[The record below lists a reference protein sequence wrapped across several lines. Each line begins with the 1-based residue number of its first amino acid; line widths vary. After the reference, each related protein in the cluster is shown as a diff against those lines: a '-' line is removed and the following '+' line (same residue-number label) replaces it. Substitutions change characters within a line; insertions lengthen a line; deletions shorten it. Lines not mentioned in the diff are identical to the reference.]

1 VYPSA
6 HTRDIV
12 ETNTDKKLSY
22 RLENRASASCFRLI
36 ITLYSREFGLF
47 EFSYTLL
54 VGFLANVHSNGCT
67 TISPTVIRRIFSM

>member
-1 VYPSA
+1 MYPSV

-22 RLENRASASCFRLI
+22 RLENMASASCFCLI

-47 EFSYTLL
+47 EFSYASL
-54 VGFLANVHSNGCT
+54 VESLANVRSNGCI
-67 TISPTVIRRIFSM
+67 TIALTAT